1 MRSVG
6 FIKLKKN
13 SSESMGDCPLITIGI
28 TCFNAEA
35 TIERAIC
42 SGLAQDWLNFE
53 VLVVDDGSTDSS
65 LSILNRYAEQD
76 PRVRVIRHM
85 VNSGCAAARN
95 TLVAHSK
102 GHFLAFFDDDD
113 VSRSDRLRL
122 QHDRIVTYERKT
134 GAQMVACY
142 ASGERIYPNGY
153 RMSFYAVGSEGVT
166 PTGPLMGD
174 YLLFNKRHANIFYGA
189 GTPTCSLMARIK
201 VFRSL
206 GSFDPEMRRQEDADF
221 AIRLGFEGG
230 HFIGIPERVLTQY
243 ATTRSKKSALIEF
256 ESFIQLLDKNA
267 DYLRKQKS
275 YKYMRLWSEMRFRHF
290 IGQDFRAIF
299 VLARLMS
306 CNPIR
311 TLRHFVLSA
320 SRRFIHEYRMKR
332 PCND

>member
-1 MRSVG
+1 
-6 FIKLKKN
+6 
-13 SSESMGDCPLITIGI
+13 MGACPLITIGI

-35 TIERAIC
+35 TIERAIS

-65 LSILNRYAEQD
+65 LSIINRYAEID
-76 PRVRVIRHM
+76 SRVRVIRHQ

-95 TLVAHSK
+95 TLVFQAQ

-122 QHDRIVTYERKT
+122 QYERIVTYERET

-153 RMSFYAVGSEGVT
+153 KMPIYAVGSEGFSPVGT
-166 PTGPLMGD
+166 LMGD
-174 YLLFNKRHANIFYGA
+174 YLLFNKRRRNIFYGA
-189 GTPTCSLMARIK
+189 GTPTCSLMARKK
-201 VFRSL
+201 VFQTL
-206 GSFDPEMRRQEDADF
+206 GNFDAEMRRQEDADF

-243 ATTRSKKSALIEF
+243 ATTRSQKSALIEF

-267 DYLRKQKS
+267 DYLRRQKS
-275 YKYMRLWSEMRFRHF
+275 YGYMRLWSEMRFRHF
-290 IGQDFRAIF
+290 AGQDLRAIF
-299 VLARLMS
+299 VLVRLMIF
-306 CNPIR
+306 NPVR

-320 SRRFIHEYRMKR
+320 SRRFLHEYRMKT
-332 PCND
+332 PPNG